1 MNDLGKVAGGVF
13 GGEDGKFRA
22 RSWRYAV
29 HSSRDLKVWQGV
41 NFEPDALAGPDEA
54 DLRFFEVRGHVDR
67 AHRNHRHQT
76 LTRLHE
82 LAHPHREIADAAGLA
97 GAQQGRFNRKV
108 GCFQLSASSVRLRL
122 GLADLLE
129 QGPPA
134 SGRGSHRRLR
144 SGEFGPR
151 LPRLRLILV

>member
-1 MNDLGKVAGGVF
+1 MLTYRNATPADLPFIIALVV
-13 GGEDGKFRA
+13 EDSVIQTGDDPA
-22 RSWRYAV
+22 DAMHADYV
-29 HSSRDLKVWQGV
+29 Q
-41 NFEPDALAGPDEA
+41 ALAEITDDP
-54 DLRFFEVRGHVDR
+54 GHEMIVVDDDG
-67 AHRNHRHQT
+67 
-76 LTRLHE
+76 E
-82 LAHPHREIADAAGLA
+82 P
-97 GAQQGRFNRKV
+97 V